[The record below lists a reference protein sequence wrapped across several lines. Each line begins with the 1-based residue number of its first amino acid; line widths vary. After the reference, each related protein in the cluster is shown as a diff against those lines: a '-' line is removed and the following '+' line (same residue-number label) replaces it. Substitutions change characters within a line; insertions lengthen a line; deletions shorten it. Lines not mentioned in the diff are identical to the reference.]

1 MSAAVLGK
9 IHRTRRCLFDH
20 LVHLVVCELV
30 YRAEHFP
37 QQNAIQSQKC
47 NSGNSRTMCCGCF
60 EDLRNIHLVPFSL
73 SSFPL
78 FLLFLPSSLP
88 SLSSFLPFIFQSQ
101 ELRTRKD
108 KMFMADLGPKLV
120 AERSFC
126 ETAAL
131 FI

>member
-9 IHRTRRCLFDH
+9 SHRTRRCLFDH

-30 YRAEHFP
+30 YRTEHFP
-37 QQNAIQSQKC
+37 QQNAIQSRRC
-47 NSGNSRTMCCGCF
+47 NSGNSRSMCCGCF
-60 EDLRNIHLVPFSL
+60 VDLRNIDLVPFSL

-78 FLLFLPSSLP
+78 FLPSPLP
-88 SLSSFLPFIFQSQ
+88 SLSSFLPFIFQSR
-101 ELRTRKD
+101 ELRMRKD

-120 AERSFC
+120 VERSFC